1 MKSKNIPD
9 DIKLKS
15 IKESQQEIKDI
26 ITNLEKSDIKLEESM
41 EKYNRMLQL
50 NYHIQELLKKKMKD
64 IKGSAKK

>member
-15 IKESQQEIKDI
+15 IKESQQEVKDI

-50 NYHIQELLKKKMKD
+50 NYHIQELFKKKMKD

>member
-26 ITNLEKSDIKLEESM
+26 ITDLEKSDIKLEESM

-50 NYHIQELLKKKMKD
+50 NYHIQELFKKKMKD

>member
-50 NYHIQELLKKKMKD
+50 NYHIQELFKKKMKD